1 LEWRNISKVID
12 AAILKPSTAVED
24 VEKLAYEAI
33 NDEYRSI
40 CVPPY
45 LINLAHSLLK
55 NSNTKV
61 CAVIAFPFG
70 YNALTTKLFEIKTAV
85 EMGAN
90 EVDYMINLGAYFSHG
105 AEAVAIEA
113 SKIVEEAEANG
124 AEAVKAIIE
133 VGYLSEEQIVE
144 VSKVCASSGVDYIKT
159 STGYGPRPTRIEDIK
174 LIRTTIGNNVG
185 IKAAGGIKTL
195 DELLSFLK
203 AGANIIGTSHFYEI
217 VSEAKRRF
225 K

>member
-1 LEWRNISKVID
+1 MEWRNISKVID

-24 VEKLAYEAI
+24 VKKLAYEAI

-70 YNALTTKLFEIKTAV
+70 YNALTTKLFEIKTAI

-144 VSKVCASSGVDYIKT
+144 VSKVCVSSGVNYIKT
-159 STGYGPRPTRIEDIK
+159 STGYGPRPTRIEDVR
-174 LIRTTIGNNVG
+174 LIRTAIGNNVG

-203 AGANIIGTSHFYEI
+203 AGANIIGTSRFYEI